1 MKASPMEHIGT
12 DRLECEFIPPLD
24 LPPEE
29 RRMSWEQQLNA
40 ELAWQEAG
48 GNADGEVAR
57 SMNAAPREKW
67 VPAGPSARA
76 AAAPPTMGTLTG
88 MNTQLISLMERLLEI
103 QTEVAN
109 VAVTEMSQ
117 RQALAAA
124 VPQANAVHSPLQPE
138 NARLVAQLANA
149 CFELLRAA
157 QTDLSAINGLQP
169 SGERTERGQ
178 VATEQPWLLADR
190 RRRATVI
197 DFPERRAAA

>member
-1 MKASPMEHIGT
+1 MKTSPMEHIGT

-24 LPPEE
+24 LPQDE

-40 ELAWQEAG
+40 AVAWQAAG
-48 GNADGEVAR
+48 GNADGEA
-57 SMNAAPREKW
+57 SQWMNAAPGEKR
-67 VPAGPSARA
+67 VPAGLSARA
-76 AAAPPTMGTLTG
+76 DAAPPNMGTLTG

-117 RQALAAA
+117 RQALAVAM
-124 VPQANAVHSPLQPE
+124 PQANAAHSPLQPE

-149 CFELLRAA
+149 CFELLHAA
-157 QTDLSAINGLQP
+157 QTDLNALTGLQP

-178 VATEQPWLLADR
+178 IATEQPWLLADR

-197 DFPERRAAA
+197 DFPDRRAAA